1 MADPHVV
8 DDLGAYALDALE
20 PAEREQVEAHVAACT
35 VCRTLLGDYLS
46 VTDGLRLAV
55 APAQPAAA
63 GWQAIAARLDGGRR
77 ARSAWLPSGG
87 TMLRLALAAAF
98 AGLVAWNAWLQWVP
112 DGEGGESGDG
122 AEVESVVRLWGAE
135 PRAGWLYVSHDE
147 SLGGLTLSG
156 MPPGAE
162 YEVWFIRHDQT
173 RVSGGTFVADALGQ
187 VVVEVRMPDTLG
199 EFDGVAIS
207 RTGEGEKYL
216 LSGPLYEKQ

>member
-20 PAEREQVEAHVAACT
+20 PAERGQVEAHVAACT
-35 VCRTLLGDYLS
+35 VCRTLLGDYLL

-63 GWQAIAARLDGGRR
+63 GWQAIAARLGGGTRTR
-77 ARSAWLPSGG
+77 LSWLPSKG

-98 AGLVAWNAWLQWVP
+98 AGLLAWNAWLQWAP
-112 DGEGGESGDG
+112 GGGSGSSDSG
-122 AEVESVVRLWGAE
+122 AEVESVVRLWGAD

-156 MPPGAE
+156 MPPAAE

-173 RVSGGTFVADALGQ
+173 RQSGGTFVADTLGQ
-187 VVVEVRMPDTLG
+187 VVVEVKMPGALDD
-199 EFDGVAIS
+199 FDGVAIS
-207 RTGEGEKYL
+207 RAGESEKYL
-216 LSGPLYEKQ
+216 LSGPLYDSQ

>member
-1 MADPHVV
+1 VADPHVV

-20 PAEREQVEAHVAACT
+20 PAEREHVEAHVAACA

-63 GWQAIAARLDGGRR
+63 GWQAIAARLDHGRPSR
-77 ARSAWLPSGG
+77 LAWLPSRG
-87 TMLRLALAAAF
+87 TLLRLAVAAAF
-98 AGLVAWNAWLQWVP
+98 AGLVAWNAWLQWAP
-112 DGEGGESGDG
+112 EAASGDSDNG
-122 AEVESVVRLWGAE
+122 AEVESVVRLWGAD

-173 RVSGGTFVADALGQ
+173 RQSGGTFVADTLGL

-199 EFDGVAIS
+199 DFDGVAIS

-216 LSGPLYEKQ
+216 LSGPLYDDQ